1 MKKSQINICS
11 SRLIYLCLGIG
22 FIFSNPLKVE
32 AQSSVYIP
40 TQEDLENQQLAIQA
54 MQVCAASE
62 VELRQNPS
70 NYQANTLY
78 NTCLS
83 LIMEKSLCTMQVTSQ
98 IGSSKPANMHK
109 CDEGLANFYR
119 EWGTR

>member
-1 MKKSQINICS
+1 MKKSKINRCS
-11 SRLIYLCLGIG
+11 YGLIYSFLGIG
-22 FIFSNPLKVE
+22 FIISNPLKVE

-40 TQEDLENQQLAIQA
+40 TQQDLENQQLAIQA
-54 MQVCAASE
+54 MQVCVASE

-78 NTCLS
+78 NTCLN

-98 IGSSKPANMHK
+98 IGSSEPVNIHQ
-109 CDEGLANFYR
+109 CD
-119 EWGTR
+119 